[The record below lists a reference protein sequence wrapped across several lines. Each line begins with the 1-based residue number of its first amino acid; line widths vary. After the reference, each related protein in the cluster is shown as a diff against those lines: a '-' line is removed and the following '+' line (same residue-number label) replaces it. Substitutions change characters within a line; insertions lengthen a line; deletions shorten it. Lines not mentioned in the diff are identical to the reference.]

1 VTEAAL
7 IDDSDEGSRVHVTEG
22 STQVHAETAAVSP
35 DRTEAPEPNAEPA
48 LAEGGEYAAS
58 TDGSA
63 ASGAPEIS
71 EEDAAEAKR
80 SARRADLIT
89 RLGTAAVLIPFV
101 LWAIWQG
108 GLIYLVIVM
117 AIGFLAQKEFYG
129 LIVDKGAKP
138 IQSVGL
144 AFGAAVILV
153 AYFGNE
159 YHAMLLMTASLLV
172 MMVAQ
177 LGKNEISESMASISG
192 TFFGVFYV
200 SWLLSHAVLL
210 RKFYETAAGHHD
222 PAMLSVLGF
231 RPETGAFFMVY
242 ALVTLVGCDAGAYFA
257 GRAWGK
263 KKLAPEISPNKSVE
277 GALGGIIMG
286 VFFALLTKLL
296 CDTVRPDW
304 SAALPWS
311 TALAFAIVLCPVG
324 IIGDLVESLLK
335 RDADVKDTGAL
346 LPGMGGVL
354 DRIDAPLLG
363 LPAMYYM
370 MLGYVYFQTA

>member
-1 VTEAAL
+1 M
-7 IDDSDEGSRVHVTEG
+7 TEG
-22 STQVHAETAAVSP
+22 STEVHAETAAASP
-35 DRTEAPEPNAEPA
+35 GPVPSLESSGHTEEQ
-48 LAEGGEYAAS
+48 
-58 TDGSA
+58 SA
-63 ASGAPEIS
+63 ASEAGAPESDEPELS
-71 EEDAAEAKR
+71 EAEAAAAKKA
-80 SARRADLIT
+80 ARRQDLIT

-108 GLIYLVIVM
+108 GLIYLGIVIG
-117 AIGFLAQKEFYG
+117 IGYLAQKEFYG
-129 LIVDKGAKP
+129 MIEDKGANP

-144 AFGAAVILV
+144 GFGAAVILV
-153 AYFGNE
+153 AHFGNE

-177 LGKNEISESMASISG
+177 LGKNQISESMASISG

-210 RKFYETAAGHHD
+210 RKFYDTAAGHYD

-242 ALVTLVGCDAGAYFA
+242 ALVTLVACDAGAYFA

-286 VFFALLTKLL
+286 VTFGLLTKLA
-296 CDTVRPDW
+296 CDSVRPDW
-304 SAALPWS
+304 SAAMTWS

-363 LPAMYYM
+363 LPVMYYM
-370 MLGYVYFQTA
+370 MLGYVFFQAA